1 MKKTVE
7 TIKKQMETCKT
18 MEELKQALKQAFKAL
33 HPDNN
38 LDNMQEAQDAF
49 IFIRQIYDA
58 CRLRIAGHKPS
69 KKLEQEVQR
78 RNEMIKIRRVILS
91 ADEFFSMPGEEQIAV
106 LKGCSARVA
115 IVLDGMTPTPNAK
128 QITDKHHA
136 DKSGNFDGMRSY
148 AFVQYVFTKNRTIN
162 QERLEEVAQSAWVK
176 LAENTTKEKYQGI
189 PFYSLLWISCRQAM
203 FNLYYAEV
211 KHDSYLDR
219 EHDLFDTEAYESK
232 APTGSQ
238 PEAVVIP
245 KIWLSAFLQDK
256 TDRTVYRMSRQGY
269 TEQEI
274 GEQLDMSQYAV
285 SKRLQ
290 KIYDR
295 IQEDRLLEALNT
307 TADKAGCRRNASAR
321 EIVRALIMQAIKQ
334 GMTYRRIAGYLHC
347 GADDIPKMLQK

>member
-1 MKKTVE
+1 MKN
-7 TIKKQMETCKT
+7 TINTFKAQMENCKT
-18 MEELKQALKQAFKAL
+18 MEDLTAVLKQAFKAF

-49 IFIRQIYDA
+49 IFIRQIYDSM
-58 CRLRIAGHKPS
+58 RLKLAGYKPS
-69 KKLEQEVQR
+69 KKLEQEAAK
-78 RNEMIKIRRVILS
+78 RNSMMKIKRVILS
-91 ADEFFSMPGEEQIAV
+91 ADEFFSMSGEEQIAV
-106 LKGCSARVA
+106 LKGMGARVA

-136 DKSGNFDGMRSY
+136 DKNGNFDGMRSY

-162 QERLEEVAQSAWVK
+162 QERLEETAQQAWIK
-176 LAENTTKEKYQGI
+176 LAENAKKEKYQDM
-189 PFYSLLWISCRQAM
+189 PFYSLLWTSCRQAM

-219 EHDLFDTEAYESK
+219 QHDIFDLNAYESK
-232 APTGSQ
+232 APSGSQ

-245 KIWLSAFLQDK
+245 KIWLSSFLKDK
-256 TDRTVYRMSRQGY
+256 TDRTIYRMSKQGY

-295 IQEDRLLEALNT
+295 MQEDRLLEALNT
-307 TADKAGCRRNASAR
+307 TAEKAGCRRNASAK
-321 EIVRALIMQAIKQ
+321 EVVRALIMQAIKN
-334 GMTYRRIAGYLHC
+334 GMSYKRIAGHLHC
-347 GADDIPKMLQK
+347 DTDDIPKMLAK